1 MKYNIGLGV
10 LDKNGKSWRVRFSLG
25 LSKEQGGYLRV
36 ARQFKGSKRE
46 AEHYRSQLRELL
58 AYAVPSKP
66 DDYTMQEWIKH
77 LEAISVNKPDGV
89 SWSAWVEE
97 VREQEL
103 RKARV
108 KTLAQYATS
117 WHQYREENADLAA
130 STIKNEDT
138 IIRRIISYL
147 GNYELEQLTP
157 DVIKE
162 AYSSL
167 RKDGFS
173 DDAVLRFHKL
183 LKQILE
189 TAYEDELIPK
199 NPITKNRVPTPRT
212 KHEVE
217 RTSLSLPKAVE
228 LQGVLDEAGDCES
241 EYLAVR
247 LGLTTGLRIGEVCGL
262 TWDNFDVMSG
272 GVLKVRKQMTK
283 FSKLSNLKTKSS
295 TRNISLDAD
304 TMQHMLAWKENQREY
319 LASLRILQSDATPI
333 ISNQVGKFYDPE
345 GLRRWF
351 RRFCVRNG
359 FGAFYDAE
367 TKETVEPT
375 EYEVDNRGKA
385 GSKRKNGNGRD
396 ENGKPYSRMNKKPKQ
411 HIRYEGLKFHELRH
425 TQATLL
431 LASGED
437 IKTVQA
443 RLGHAKASTTLD
455 MYAHAM
461 PEKDKEAAQVIGDL
475 LNGKQ
480 ALTKTQS

>member
-1 MKYNIGLGV
+1 M
-10 LDKNGKSWRVRFSLG
+10 
-25 LSKEQGGYLRV
+25 
-36 ARQFKGSKRE
+36 
-46 AEHYRSQLRELL
+46 
-58 AYAVPSKP
+58 
-66 DDYTMQEWIKH
+66 
-77 LEAISVNKPDGV
+77 
-89 SWSAWVEE
+89 
-97 VREQEL
+97 
-103 RKARV
+103 
-108 KTLAQYATS
+108 
-117 WHQYREENADLAA
+117 
-130 STIKNEDT
+130 
-138 IIRRIISYL
+138 
-147 GNYELEQLTP
+147 
-157 DVIKE
+157 
-162 AYSSL
+162 
-167 RKDGFS
+167 
-173 DDAVLRFHKL
+173 